1 MSLSPMT
8 LPLTGP
14 QMELSDH
21 IQTSQVEN
29 VRVTCPLMPPITG
42 TLCVSSHHLLLS
54 ALPEGDED
62 HDGERLE
69 LWLLHRAVDSV
80 EKSVQNIVRFRSKE
94 IVEGSEG
101 KTGSGSI
108 TLKCKDLRV
117 IQLEI
122 PSMEATLNI
131 ARSVQ
136 ALSSLDSISLAYPF
150 FFRPQR
156 HRLGEGWPRDTTEN
170 FFLKIKAE
178 TDSWRISHI
187 NLDFKVCPSYP
198 PTVIVPRSCTDDT
211 LLMSASF
218 RRGGRFPI
226 LSYYHKSN
234 GTALLHCSKS
244 QAGSAR
250 HRCEKDEAL
259 LDAALLGQ
267 LPGFIIH
274 TGPSNNAKQVTSEEE
289 GAERQAGY
297 WRVLHR
303 PLERGRALQD
313 SLVRLVS
320 ACYEPAL
327 EINRWLSKLQAS
339 RWMSHVKEALGAAG
353 LTAECMER
361 KGGCVLVQGKEGT
374 DTTLLVT
381 SLTQLILSPDCR
393 TFDGFQD
400 LIERDWLQAG
410 HPFQL
415 RCAHSGWSQSRAQHE
430 APLFLLFLDCCWQ
443 VARQFP
449 FALEFSEKLLCI
461 LAEHA
466 YSSEYGTFLCN
477 NEKERCL
484 YEVQDRTHSLWVFL
498 NDNKKQLKLLNPMYE
513 QNPLVIWPSV
523 EPQSL
528 QLWAGFFLQYLLPHE
543 HTILARK
550 RMVEII
556 KTSQEP
562 LDNSQISQS

>member
-178 TDSWRISHI
+178 
-187 NLDFKVCPSYP
+187 
-198 PTVIVPRSCTDDT
+198 
-211 LLMSASF
+211 
-218 RRGGRFPI
+218 
-226 LSYYHKSN
+226 
-234 GTALLHCSKS
+234 ALLHCSKS

>member
-136 ALSSLDSISLAYPF
+136 
-150 FFRPQR
+150 
-156 HRLGEGWPRDTTEN
+156 
-170 FFLKIKAE
+170 
-178 TDSWRISHI
+178 
-187 NLDFKVCPSYP
+187 
-198 PTVIVPRSCTDDT
+198 
-211 LLMSASF
+211 
-218 RRGGRFPI
+218 
-226 LSYYHKSN
+226 
-234 GTALLHCSKS
+234 ALLHCSKS